1 MNTINPQVTPQGVP
15 RSDAKGG
22 ERTDAISIPSSTGKD
37 LPSVAATN
45 DLQGQDVAASKDA
58 QASQQLPR
66 AVARLNEYIQTV
78 QRDLMFSLDESS
90 GEAVIS
96 VVDRQSLKVVRQ
108 IPSEIALTLAQ
119 KLSNEEPLSLFSA
132 QV

>member
-15 RSDAKGG
+15 RNDARGG

-37 LPSVAATN
+37 LPSEAAIN

-58 QASQQLPR
+58 QANQQLPR
-66 AVARLNEYIQTV
+66 AVAKLNEYIQTV

>member
-1 MNTINPQVTPQGVP
+1 MNTINPQVTPQGVQ
-15 RSDAKGG
+15 RSDVRGG

-45 DLQGQDVAASKDA
+45 GLQGQDVAASKDA
-58 QASQQLPR
+58 QANQQLPN
-66 AVARLNEYIQTV
+66 AVAKLNEYIQTV

-90 GEAVIS
+90 GEAVIA
-96 VVDRQSLKVVRQ
+96 VVDRQSLKVIRQ

-119 KLSNEEPLSLFSA
+119 KLNNEEPLSLFSA